1 MIWLGIGLAASA
13 AFYLLA
19 LNVDSLGD
27 YLHRGGAKWQSAL
40 YCGWESVICVGMCL
54 GLIVLLRSV
63 VHEAGP
69 LVKAMAAASYAA
81 YILHWMIVVGLQA
94 GLEPIDL
101 PALVKFLIVT
111 VLGIAMASE
120 LGICRGVFLDSTS
133 CLGPRESRRRQP
145 MQ

>member
-1 MIWLGIGLAASA
+1 M
-13 AFYLLA
+13 
-19 LNVDSLGD
+19 
-27 YLHRGGAKWQSAL
+27 
-40 YCGWESVICVGMCL
+40 ICVGMCL

-111 VLGIAMASE
+111 VLGIAMAF
-120 LGICRGVFLDSTS
+120 GIGHL
-133 CLGPRESRRRQP
+133 SRRIPGLNILLGTKRKSP
-145 MQ
+145 AAAHAITRRDTLP